1 MYTTG
6 TKIYNTEDST
16 HQEQNQRKTT
26 VRSVKERNNFLRGL
40 YK

>member
-6 TKIYNTEDST
+6 IKIYNTEDST
-16 HQEQNQRKTT
+16 DQEQNQGKTT
-26 VRSVKERNNFLRGL
+26 VRSVKEGNNFLRGL

>member
-6 TKIYNTEDST
+6 TKIYNTEDFT
-16 HQEQNQRKTT
+16 DQEQNQRKMT
-26 VRSVKERNNFLRGL
+26 VRSVKEGNNFLRGL